1 MAIKPF
7 PSLPPRSQAVLQAA
21 LRGAMLLKE
30 AEAQSWQFKLK
41 GHHEVTAF
49 PFSCAEKINVEM
61 GYTIA
66 DT

>member
-1 MAIKPF
+1 M
-7 PSLPPRSQAVLQAA
+7 RGAVLLQ
-21 LRGAMLLKE
+21 GV
-30 AEAQSWQFKLK
+30 EAQSWQFKLK

-61 GYTIA
+61 GYTIT